1 MFFSP
6 FAKQNRG
13 FYQYSF
19 KQLHLFINSQK
30 RSLFFFIWWLPS
42 TYLPHFLD
50 CAGQTTGIGSQHC
63 ATNVLQRI
71 LCNTELLYIGL
82 RHSATKKQRL
92 FVLFLKYSASL
103 RSSFWGRVIF
113 PRWLHLKHVCCEYR
127 FQDPDDR
134 QQQFGAE
141 GHQHDGGDGDGDG
154 EDGGAEGYQHGGEDD
169 DCAVES

>member
-1 MFFSP
+1 MRFLPVFFHTITP
-6 FAKQNRG
+6 VYKQPQMV
-13 FYQYSF
+13 FV
-19 KQLHLFINSQK
+19 
-30 RSLFFFIWWLPS
+30 WWLPS

-113 PRWLHLKHVCCEYR
+113 PRWLHLKHVCCEYQ
-127 FQDPDDR
+127 FQDPGDR
-134 QQQFGAE
+134 QQQFDAE
-141 GHQHDGGDGDGDG
+141 GRQHDCDDGGDGGD
-154 EDGGAEGYQHGGEDD
+154 DGGA
-169 DCAVES
+169 VES

>member
-1 MFFSP
+1 MDLSKFIYAFLSLCQTKSW
-6 FAKQNRG
+6 FRG

-30 RSLFFFIWWLPS
+30 GSLFFFIWWLPS

-92 FVLFLKYSASL
+92 FVLFSEVLCLSQIFFLGQSHFPTLAALKTPML
-103 RSSFWGRVIF
+103 
-113 PRWLHLKHVCCEYR
+113 
-127 FQDPDDR
+127 
-134 QQQFGAE
+134 
-141 GHQHDGGDGDGDG
+141 
-154 EDGGAEGYQHGGEDD
+154 
-169 DCAVES
+169 